1 MDTFLPYMLARANA
15 IKEEEK
21 VVKLY
26 SRHLCSYDDGN
37 NSTWGLI
44 YLEHPSTFETMAM
57 DHKLKKMI
65 AEDLDS
71 LITSMANYLK
81 FDVYDLGLINLSTD
95 YKLKRVLLCTIN
107 RSILVIEDIDC
118 CSVDIQNRQSEKQN
132 QTSNTKLVSLSGLL
146 NFIDGLLSSF
156 GDERIL
162 VFTTNKKDRLD
173 PALLRLSRMDVHIHM
188 LYCTISEFR
197 LLASNYLALSR
208 FPSVEQMHSI
218 AVKVDE

>member
-15 IKEEEK
+15 IKEDEK

-37 NSTWGLI
+37 NNTWGLI

-65 AEDLDS
+65 AEDLDRFVRS
-71 LITSMANYLK
+71 RE
-81 FDVYDLGLINLSTD
+81 F
-95 YKLKRVLLCTIN
+95 YKKVGKAWKKATCCMRVLLCTIN

-118 CSVDIQNRQSEKQN
+118 YSVDIQNRQSEKQN

-173 PALLRLSRMDVHIHM
+173 PALLRPSRMDVHIHM
-188 LYCTISEFR
+188 FYCTISEFK

-208 FPSVEQMHSI
+208 FPSVEQMHNI

>member
-1 MDTFLPYMLARANA
+1 MDAFLPYMLARANA

-44 YLEHPSTFETMAM
+44 YLDHPSTFETMAM

-65 AEDLDS
+65 AEDLDRFVRS
-71 LITSMANYLK
+71 RE
-81 FDVYDLGLINLSTD
+81 F
-95 YKLKRVLLCTIN
+95 YKKVGKAWKKATCCMRVLLFTIN

-162 VFTTNKKDRLD
+162 VFTTNKKDRLN
-173 PALLRLSRMDVHIHM
+173 PALLRPGRMDVHIHM
-188 LYCTISEFR
+188 FYCTTSGFR

-218 AVKVDE
+218 AVKVDK